1 MLKLLVGLFA
11 LVFVL
16 PVVLAVVAL
25 LPLVLLV
32 LLPLCLLG
40 VGFGLVAAVIGAVV
54 AIPAK
59 LLGCL
64 CHL

>member
-1 MLKLLVGLFA
+1 MLKLLVALFA

-16 PVVLAVVAL
+16 PVALVAVAL
-25 LPLVLLV
+25 LPLALLV
-32 LLPLCLLG
+32 LLPLCLVG
-40 VGFGLVAAVIGAVV
+40 IGFGLVAAVIGAVV
-54 AIPAK
+54 ALPFK